1 MRFRIIS
8 AFGAATLCGLASWYA
23 SAQEPMHPH
32 YHLHHALWELRDAR
46 KELKEAAHDF
56 GGHRVKALAAVDAA
70 IKQLDIALKNAG
82 DNIKGAPTR
91 GDLKEEY
98 RKYKHHPHIHHAVH
112 ELRHAAKQLEAA
124 KHNFGGHRAAALRD
138 VNHAIRQLELC
149 LRFDK
154 NA

>member
-1 MRFRIIS
+1 MRPGELVRKRS
-8 AFGAATLCGLASWYA
+8 RADA
-23 SAQEPMHPH
+23 SASPS
-32 YHLHHALWELRDAR
+32 ASRLWELGDAR

-98 RKYKHHPHIHHAVH
+98 KKYKHHPHIHHALH
-112 ELRHAAKQLEAA
+112 ELRHAARQLEAA
-124 KHNFGGHRAAALRD
+124 KHNFGGHRAAALRE
-138 VNHAIRQLELC
+138 VKHAIRQLELC
-149 LRFDK
+149 LNYDK
-154 NA
+154 KA